1 VTSHLSGSPI
11 SGGDTAR
18 GTSEGPATEKPLQ
31 LARRRMDK
39 NGRIAAAAVRTRAR
53 DVSEPPRSLGSG
65 RTSRDG
71 STRTYCPWLTT
82 PNPKRLVH
90 PRHKAR
96 SNATESKR
104 P

>member
-1 VTSHLSGSPI
+1 MFTYRLHVEDGSDGE
-11 SGGDTAR
+11 S
-18 GTSEGPATEKPLQ
+18 
-31 LARRRMDK
+31 
-39 NGRIAAAAVRTRAR
+39 AAAAVRTRAR

-71 STRTYCPWLTT
+71 PTPTFCPWLTT
-82 PNPKRLVH
+82 PNPKRLLH

-96 SNATESKR
+96 SNGTESKR